1 MKSQIHL
8 RFLLIKWVISLI
20 VGKLGIRVPSI
31 PMPRQP
37 LEFQASL
44 KEESR
49 TDTMKF
55 LLIDDHPLFRQGL
68 KGIAQRL
75 DGAAEVLESASYEQA
90 RALLGDDLDLV
101 LLDLRLPDMDG
112 LEALAAIRAGFPT
125 LPVVI
130 VSASE
135 DKQDIMAAL
144 RLGAL
149 GFISKASS
157 ADVLENALRL
167 VLAGD
172 VYLPSGLML
181 SPDGGGAGWPRN
193 PEGAPSRGLT
203 DRQAEVLRL
212 MAKGESNK
220 QIARALNLSEST
232 VKVHVTAILRA
243 LGVTSRAQA
252 IVAALQQGQD
262 KAP

>member
-1 MKSQIHL
+1 
-8 RFLLIKWVISLI
+8 
-20 VGKLGIRVPSI
+20 
-31 PMPRQP
+31 
-37 LEFQASL
+37 
-44 KEESR
+44 
-49 TDTMKF
+49 MKF

-75 DGAAEVLESASYEQA
+75 DGAAVVLESASYGQA
-90 RALLGDDLDLV
+90 QALLDDDLDLV

-112 LEALAAIRAGFPT
+112 LEALAAIRAGFPA

-135 DKQDIMAAL
+135 NKQDIMAAL

-149 GFISKASS
+149 GFVSKASS
-157 ADVLENALRL
+157 AEVLENALRL

-172 VYLPSGLML
+172 VYLSSGLML
-181 SPDGGGAGWPRN
+181 SADGTGADWPRN
-193 PEGAPSRGLT
+193 LEGATRGLT
-203 DRQAEVLRL
+203 DRQAQVMRL

>member
-1 MKSQIHL
+1 
-8 RFLLIKWVISLI
+8 
-20 VGKLGIRVPSI
+20 
-31 PMPRQP
+31 
-37 LEFQASL
+37 
-44 KEESR
+44 
-49 TDTMKF
+49 MKF

-75 DGAAEVLESASYEQA
+75 DGAAVVLESASFGAAQ
-90 RALLGDDLDLV
+90 ALLDDDLDLV
-101 LLDLRLPDMDG
+101 LLDLRLPDRDG
-112 LEALAAIRAGFPT
+112 LEALAAIRAAFPA

-135 DKQDIMAAL
+135 NKQDIKAAL

-149 GFISKASS
+149 GFVSKASS

-172 VYLPSGLML
+172 IYLPSGIML
-181 SPDGGGAGWPRN
+181 GPDGQPGADWSRGLDEP
-193 PEGAPSRGLT
+193 PARGLT
-203 DRQAEVLRL
+203 DRQAQVMRL
-212 MAKGESNK
+212 MARGESNK

-252 IVAALQQGQD
+252 IVAAFQQGKD

>member
-1 MKSQIHL
+1 
-8 RFLLIKWVISLI
+8 
-20 VGKLGIRVPSI
+20 
-31 PMPRQP
+31 
-37 LEFQASL
+37 
-44 KEESR
+44 
-49 TDTMKF
+49 MKF

-75 DGAAEVLESASYEQA
+75 DGAAVVLEGASYGQA
-90 RALLGDDLDLV
+90 QALLDDDLDLV

-112 LEALAAIRAGFPT
+112 LEALAAIRAGFPA

-135 DKQDIMAAL
+135 NKQDIMAAL

-149 GFISKASS
+149 GFVSKASS

-181 SPDGGGAGWPRN
+181 SADGTGADWPRN
-193 PEGAPSRGLT
+193 PEGVSRGLT
-203 DRQAEVLRL
+203 DRQAQVMRL

-243 LGVTSRAQA
+243 LGVSSRAQA

>member
-1 MKSQIHL
+1 
-8 RFLLIKWVISLI
+8 
-20 VGKLGIRVPSI
+20 
-31 PMPRQP
+31 
-37 LEFQASL
+37 
-44 KEESR
+44 
-49 TDTMKF
+49 MKF

-75 DGAAEVLESASYEQA
+75 DGAAVVLESASYEQA
-90 RALLGDDLDLV
+90 QALLDDDLDLV

-112 LEALAAIRAGFPT
+112 LEALAAIRAGFPA

-135 DKQDIMAAL
+135 NKQDIMAAL

-149 GFISKASS
+149 GFVSKASS

-181 SPDGGGAGWPRN
+181 SPDGAGADWPRN
-193 PEGAPSRGLT
+193 PEGASRGLT
-203 DRQAEVLRL
+203 DRQAQVMRL

-243 LGVTSRAQA
+243 LGVSSRAQA

>member
-1 MKSQIHL
+1 MEKS
-8 RFLLIKWVISLI
+8 RN
-20 VGKLGIRVPSI
+20 
-31 PMPRQP
+31 
-37 LEFQASL
+37 
-44 KEESR
+44 
-49 TDTMKF
+49 DTMKF

-68 KGIAQRL
+68 KGIAHRL
-75 DGAAEVLESASYEQA
+75 DRTAVVLESATYGEAQ
-90 RALLGDDLDLV
+90 ALLDDDLDLV
-101 LLDLRLPDMDG
+101 MLDLRLPGMDG
-112 LEALAAIRAGFPT
+112 LEVLAAIRAGFPT

-135 DKQDIMAAL
+135 NKQEIMAAL

-149 GFISKASS
+149 GFVSKASS

-172 VYLPSGLML
+172 IYLPSGIML
-181 SPDGGGAGWPRN
+181 NPDAPGADWPRGG
-193 PEGAPSRGLT
+193 EGPPPRGLT
-203 DRQAEVLRL
+203 DRQAQVMRL
-212 MAKGESNK
+212 MARGESNK

-232 VKVHVTAILRA
+232 VKVHMTAILRA
-243 LGVTSRAQA
+243 LGVASRAQA

>member
-1 MKSQIHL
+1 
-8 RFLLIKWVISLI
+8 
-20 VGKLGIRVPSI
+20 
-31 PMPRQP
+31 
-37 LEFQASL
+37 
-44 KEESR
+44 
-49 TDTMKF
+49 MKF

-75 DGAAEVLESASYEQA
+75 DGAAVVLESASYEQA
-90 RALLGDDLDLV
+90 QALLDDDLDLV

-112 LEALAAIRAGFPT
+112 LEALAAIRAGFPA

-135 DKQDIMAAL
+135 NKQDIMAAL

-149 GFISKASS
+149 GFVSKASS

-181 SPDGGGAGWPRN
+181 SPDGTGADWPRN
-193 PEGAPSRGLT
+193 PEGASRGLT
-203 DRQAEVLRL
+203 DRQAQVMRL

-243 LGVTSRAQA
+243 LGVSSRAQA